1 MAGERTEQATQH
13 RREKARKEG
22 DILHS
27 RELTAAAGTLAGVIA
42 LGVMSGRTIEAWREA
57 FQGFLLLGIDP
68 LGLVDLNL
76 FPPGSPNAIAA
87 NGVNMRGIY
96 TVGGH
101 GVVDSGDNGAIG
113 IAAITAPPDTNQ
125 VDPTTI
131 SALQLVNKILADPN
145 YKPGEP
151 VFLQACSTGRCSSS
165 CGSSYAQQVS
175 SLLSS
180 QTGQDT
186 SVVGGTTSTFSGVG
200 AFNANPDGTAN
211 MAQPGSWQVYRAG
224 VYKYSM
230 SNQHYLDL
238 LQ

>member
-1 MAGERTEQATQH
+1 MS
-13 RREKARKEG
+13 
-22 DILHS
+22 L
-27 RELTAAAGTLAGVIA
+27 LAGNRQDN
-42 LGVMSGRTIEAWREA
+42 LCSEAYWLSRDPIGMMGGA
-57 FQGFLLLGIDP
+57 NLYGYVGNNPINGIDP